1 MWLES
6 KTVNLFLPNFHDH
19 SKLILL
25 NFFFFSLI
33 TIINSFT
40 TKILNFLLYNSHDVS
55 SENLV
60 LDQLENSLIDSFHFF
75 S

>member
-6 KTVNLFLPNFHDH
+6 KTVNLFLPDFYDH
-19 SKLILL
+19 SKLIPLI
-25 NFFFFSLI
+25 FFLFSLI

-40 TKILNFLLYNSHDVS
+40 TKILNCLLYNSHDVS

-60 LDQLENSLIDSFHFF
+60 LDQ
-75 S
+75 